1 MTTVT
6 KHEDAVMKMG
16 FDYFRD
22 TILKTLNIHYEFVD
36 SKPTEA
42 VEIHIDNL
50 YMDYNFLTTEDV
62 IVHIEFQTTEDHII
76 DDLLRFRVYE
86 ALLARNEKK
95 KVITYVIFS
104 GGIENTRTEINC
116 GVNTYRIL
124 PIYLTGYD
132 ADEIFRSVKAKIE
145 SGEGL
150 SEEDFANLTLTP
162 LMTSKMCRK
171 DVIKEAIQIVK
182 QEKQLTA
189 EKTMAMLYTL
199 ADKFLST
206 GELNEIKEVLAM
218 TRLGQMLYDDG
229 VKKGME
235 RGRELGRE
243 LGREEEARQ
252 NAALTSRLLK
262 ERRLDDLQRSTEDK
276 KFKEQLLKEF
286 GIE

>member
-1 MTTVT
+1 MTTVS

-50 YMDYNFLTTEDV
+50 YMDYNFLTTDNV

-76 DDLLRFRVYE
+76 DDLMRFHVYE
-86 ALLARNEKK
+86 AILMRKEKK
-95 KVITYVIFS
+95 KVITYVIYS
-104 GGIENTRTEINC
+104 GGIEKVKTELEC
-116 GVNTYRIL
+116 GIHTYRVK
-124 PIYLTGYD
+124 PIYLTGHD
-132 ADEIFRSVKAKIE
+132 ADEIFQSVKAKIE
-145 SGEGL
+145 AGELL

-162 LMTSKMCRK
+162 LMTSTMCRK

-199 ADKFLST
+199 ADKFLSA
-206 GELNEIKEVLAM
+206 GELNEIKGVLAM

-235 RGRELGRE
+235 RGRE
-243 LGREEEARQ
+243 EEAKQ
-252 NAALTSRLLK
+252 NAALTARLL
-262 ERRLDDLQRSTEDK
+262 EENRLDDLKRSTEDK
-276 KFKEQLLKEF
+276 EFKEQLLKEL

>member
-42 VEIHIDNL
+42 IEIHIDNL

-62 IVHIEFQTTEDHII
+62 IVHIEFQTTEDHVT
-76 DDLLRFRVYE
+76 DDLMRFHVYE
-86 ALLARNEKK
+86 AILMRKEKK
-95 KVITYVIFS
+95 KVITYVIYS
-104 GGIENTRTEINC
+104 GGIKKVKTKLDC
-116 GVNTYRIL
+116 GIYTYQVN
-124 PIYLTGYD
+124 PVYLTGHD
-132 ADEIFRSVKAKIE
+132 ADEIFQSVKAKIE
-145 SGEGL
+145 AGEPL
-150 SEEDFANLTLTP
+150 SEDDFANLTLTP

-199 ADKFLST
+199 ADKFLSA

-235 RGRELGRE
+235 RGREEGQKQLTE
-243 LGREEEARQ
+243 LMNKLIEAD
-252 NAALTSRLLK
+252 
-262 ERRLDDLQRSTEDK
+262 RLDDLKKVAKDK
-276 KFKEQLLKEF
+276 EFKEQLLKEF

>member
-42 VEIHIDNL
+42 IEIHIDNL

-62 IVHIEFQTTEDHII
+62 IIHIEFQTTEDHVT
-76 DDLLRFRVYE
+76 DDLMRFHVYE
-86 ALLARNEKK
+86 AILMRKEKK
-95 KVITYVIFS
+95 KVITYVIYS
-104 GGIENTRTEINC
+104 GGIKKVKTKLDC
-116 GVNTYRIL
+116 GIYTYQVN
-124 PIYLTGYD
+124 PVYLTGHD
-132 ADEIFRSVKAKIE
+132 ADEIFQSVKAKIE
-145 SGEGL
+145 AGEPL
-150 SEEDFANLTLTP
+150 SEDDFANLTLTP

-199 ADKFLST
+199 ADKFLSA
-206 GELNEIKEVLAM
+206 GELNEIKEVLEM
-218 TRLGQMLYDDG
+218 TRLGQMLSDDG

-235 RGRELGRE
+235 RGREEGQKQLTE
-243 LGREEEARQ
+243 LMNKLIEAD
-252 NAALTSRLLK
+252 
-262 ERRLDDLQRSTEDK
+262 RLDDLKKVAKDK
-276 KFKEQLLKEF
+276 EFKEQLLKEF

>member
-42 VEIHIDNL
+42 IEIHIDNL

-62 IVHIEFQTTEDHII
+62 IVHIEFQTTEAHVT
-76 DDLLRFRVYE
+76 DDLMRFHVYE
-86 ALLARNEKK
+86 AILMRKEKK
-95 KVITYVIFS
+95 KVITYVIYS
-104 GGIENTRTEINC
+104 GGIKKVKTKLDC
-116 GVNTYRIL
+116 GIYTYQVN
-124 PIYLTGYD
+124 PVYLTGHD
-132 ADEIFRSVKAKIE
+132 ADEIFQSVKAKIE
-145 SGEGL
+145 AGEPL
-150 SEEDFANLTLTP
+150 SEDDFANLTLTP

-189 EKTMAMLYTL
+189 EKSMAMLYTL
-199 ADKFLST
+199 ADKFLSA

-218 TRLGQMLYDDG
+218 TRIGQMLYDDG

-235 RGRELGRE
+235 RGREEGQKQLTE
-243 LGREEEARQ
+243 LMNKLIEAD
-252 NAALTSRLLK
+252 
-262 ERRLDDLQRSTEDK
+262 RLDDLKKVAKDK
-276 KFKEQLLKEF
+276 EFKEQLLKEF

>member
-42 VEIHIDNL
+42 IEIHIDNL

-62 IVHIEFQTTEDHII
+62 IVHIEFQTTEDHVT
-76 DDLLRFRVYE
+76 DDLMRFHVYE
-86 ALLARNEKK
+86 AILMRKEKK
-95 KVITYVIFS
+95 KVITYVIYS
-104 GGIENTRTEINC
+104 GGIKKVKTKLDC
-116 GVNTYRIL
+116 GIYTYQVN
-124 PIYLTGYD
+124 PVYLTGHD
-132 ADEIFRSVKAKIE
+132 ADEIFQSVKAKIE
-145 SGEGL
+145 AGEPL
-150 SEEDFANLTLTP
+150 SEDDFANLTLTP

-189 EKTMAMLYTL
+189 EKTIAMLYTL
-199 ADKFLST
+199 ADKFLSA

-218 TRLGQMLYDDG
+218 TRIGQMLYDDG

-235 RGRELGRE
+235 RGREEGQKQLTE
-243 LGREEEARQ
+243 LMNKLIEAD
-252 NAALTSRLLK
+252 
-262 ERRLDDLQRSTEDK
+262 RLDDLKKVAKDK
-276 KFKEQLLKEF
+276 EFKEQLLKEF

>member
-42 VEIHIDNL
+42 IEIHIDNL

-62 IVHIEFQTTEDHII
+62 IVHIEFQTTEDHVT
-76 DDLLRFRVYE
+76 DDLMRFHVYE
-86 ALLARNEKK
+86 AILMRKEKK
-95 KVITYVIFS
+95 KVITYVIYS
-104 GGIENTRTEINC
+104 GGIKKVKTKLDC
-116 GVNTYRIL
+116 GIYTYQVN
-124 PIYLTGYD
+124 PVYLTGHD
-132 ADEIFRSVKAKIE
+132 ADEIFQSVKAKIE
-145 SGEGL
+145 AGEPL
-150 SEEDFANLTLTP
+150 SEDDFANLTLTP

-199 ADKFLST
+199 ADKFLSA

-218 TRLGQMLYDDG
+218 TRIGQMLYDDG

-235 RGRELGRE
+235 RGREEGQKQLTELMNKLRE
-243 LGREEEARQ
+243 AD
-252 NAALTSRLLK
+252 
-262 ERRLDDLQRSTEDK
+262 RLDDLKKVAKDK
-276 KFKEQLLKEF
+276 EFKELLLKEF

>member
-42 VEIHIDNL
+42 IEIHIDNL

-62 IVHIEFQTTEDHII
+62 IVHIEFQTTEDHVT
-76 DDLLRFRVYE
+76 DDLMRFHVYE
-86 ALLARNEKK
+86 AILMRKEKK
-95 KVITYVIFS
+95 KVITYVIYS
-104 GGIENTRTEINC
+104 GGIKKVKTKLDC
-116 GVNTYRIL
+116 GIYIYQVN
-124 PIYLTGYD
+124 PVYLTGHD
-132 ADEIFRSVKAKIE
+132 ADEIFQSVKAKIE
-145 SGEGL
+145 AGEPL
-150 SEEDFANLTLTP
+150 SEDDFANLTLTP

-199 ADKFLST
+199 ADKFLSA

-235 RGRELGRE
+235 RGMEKKDNQLTELT
-243 LGREEEARQ
+243 A
-252 NAALTSRLLK
+252 RLL
-262 ERRLDDLQRSTEDK
+262 EENRLDDLKRSTEDK
-276 KFKEQLLKEF
+276 EFKEQLLKEF